1 MERLIITIDG
11 PAGSGKSTVARM
23 LAQRINAIFLDTGA
37 MYRTVTLA
45 TMEAKVNL
53 EDQDAII
60 QLMDKTT
67 FRFSASQDKMAAFI
81 NNKDVSEQIRSLQ
94 VTQNSK
100 YIASAAKIR
109 EKLVSMQRDF
119 ASENKKI
126 VTEGRDQGT
135 VAFANA
141 EVKFY
146 MIADV
151 NERAKRRQNELLA
164 KGQTVTVDEIKKSIE
179 NRDASDINRE
189 CSPLKPA
196 QDAIL
201 IDTTELNI
209 EQVVDKLIYI
219 IKEKGFI

>member
-45 TMEAKVNL
+45 AMDAKVNL
-53 EDQDAII
+53 EDQDAIV
-60 QLMDKTT
+60 QLMDETT

-81 NNKDVSEQIRSLQ
+81 DNKDVSDQIRSLQ